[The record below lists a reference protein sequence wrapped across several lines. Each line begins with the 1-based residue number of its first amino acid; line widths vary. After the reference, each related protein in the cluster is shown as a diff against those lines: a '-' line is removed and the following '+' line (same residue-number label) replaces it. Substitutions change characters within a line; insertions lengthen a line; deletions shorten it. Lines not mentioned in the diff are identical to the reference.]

1 MCKVVRVR
9 VWQEGSQVT
18 DRKTALITGCST
30 GIGRVAAE
38 TFQRSDWNVI
48 ASMRRPEA
56 ERELGVLERVLV
68 TALDVTDPDSIDAA
82 IRAGVE
88 RFGTVDCLVNNAG
101 LGGHA
106 LLEQSSDRMI
116 RAMYETNVFGPIR
129 TTRAA
134 LPILRRQG
142 GGTVVNVTSMGG
154 LMGLPLDSIYCSTK
168 FAMEGFTEALALECA
183 PLGIRVCSVAPGAYL
198 TTAFSANT
206 IDELDAG
213 EPSVVAYARRVRA
226 HMQRVISGGG
236 GTTADPQE
244 VADVI
249 YRCATSDM
257 PTHNQ
262 VGRDAE
268 MLMGL
273 MRAGPR
279 QAFVDQVAAMLLPA
293 GETA

>member
-1 MCKVVRVR
+1 M
-9 VWQEGSQVT
+9 T

-30 GIGRVAAE
+30 GIGRVTAK

-56 ERELGVLERVLV
+56 ERELGALERVLV

-116 RAMYETNVFGPIR
+116 RGMYETNVFGPIR
-129 TTRAA
+129 ATRAV
-134 LPILRRQG
+134 LPILRGQG

-183 PLGIRVCSVAPGAYL
+183 PLGIRVRSVAPGAYL

-213 EPSVVAYARRVRA
+213 EPDVVAYARRVRA

-262 VGRDAE
+262 VGRDAV

>member
-1 MCKVVRVR
+1 M
-9 VWQEGSQVT
+9 T

-38 TFQRSDWNVI
+38 TFQR
-48 ASMRRPEA
+48 
-56 ERELGVLERVLV
+56 
-68 TALDVTDPDSIDAA
+68 
-82 IRAGVE
+82 
-88 RFGTVDCLVNNAG
+88 F
-101 LGGHA
+101 
-106 LLEQSSDRMI
+106 
-116 RAMYETNVFGPIR
+116 
-129 TTRAA
+129 
-134 LPILRRQG
+134 
-142 GGTVVNVTSMGG
+142 
-154 LMGLPLDSIYCSTK
+154 YCSTE

-183 PLGIRVCSVAPGAYL
+183 PLGIRICSVAPGAYL

-213 EPSVVAYARRVRA
+213 EPDVVAYARRVRA

-244 VADVI
+244 VADII

-262 VGRDAE
+262 IGRDAE